1 MISQSLVH
9 LIETHADE
17 LTDRWLK
24 IVRVHPDT
32 QTYRTFP
39 DDKLRQRAFE
49 VYSRLGR
56 WIGSE
61 AHHAEVEQSYTALGA
76 ERFHEGFR
84 LSEVIA
90 ALWLTK
96 KELWGFVLEHGFFDS
111 AVQLYQT
118 LELYNSV
125 VAYFDR
131 AGFYTV
137 RGYEEAA
144 QTRLRHTA

>member
-1 MISQSLVH
+1 
-9 LIETHADE
+9 LIEAHADE
-17 LTDRWLK
+17 LTERWMK

-32 QTYRTFP
+32 PTYRTFS
-39 DDKLRQRAFE
+39 DERLRKRAFD

-56 WIGSE
+56 WVGNE
-61 AHHAEVEQSYTALGA
+61 AHQAEVEQDYTALGA
-76 ERFHEGFR
+76 ERLHEGFR

-96 KELWGFVLEHGFFDS
+96 KELWSFILERGFLDS

-125 VAYFDR
+125 VTYFDR
-131 AGFYTV
+131 ATFYTV
-137 RGYEEAA
+137 RGYEDAA
-144 QTRLRHTA
+144 QMQLRHTA

>member
-1 MISQSLVH
+1 MISQALVH

-17 LTDRWLK
+17 LTRRWMK

-32 QTYRTFP
+32 QTYRTFS
-39 DDKLRQRAFE
+39 DDKLCQRAFE

-56 WIGSE
+56 WVGSE
-61 AHHAEVEQSYTALGA
+61 AHHAEVEESYTALGA
-76 ERFHEGFR
+76 ERFREGFR

-96 KELWGFVLEHGFFDS
+96 RELWGFVLERGLLDS

-131 AGFYTV
+131 AAFYTA

-144 QTRLRHTA
+144 QQRLRHTA